1 MLKIN
6 SKGVNPRRF
15 IIFPKNGG
23 DLCAR
28 RAGGASTNRFD
39 CATHNP
45 LIELPRP
52 VNEATKPRATAKLRE
67 EAPRLAARMEK

>member
-1 MLKIN
+1 MLKIH

-45 LIELPRP
+45 LYELPRP
-52 VNEATKPRATAKLRE
+52 VTEATELRVTTKRRE
-67 EAPRLAARMEK
+67 EAPRLAARTEK